1 MPPEGDDKLRFPP
14 ERVDD
19 QTAEGVHEHLSDVR
33 DGALS
38 RREVFRAAG
47 AVTGAGLGAGVLSA
61 CGGSS
66 NASAAASGSRPRTPG
81 TLRLSSVVTVRDGG
95 LWSDLL
101 PAFTR
106 QTGIHVDLSAREDVF
121 TPARTGRA
129 DIVYSHYGHKD
140 LHSFVMG
147 GYGLWPRTVL
157 FNLVCLLGPPQDPAG
172 VRGLSD
178 LGQAFARIA
187 SSHASFEVNNIPE
200 LVYLTDVVLG
210 AAAVSKG
217 HWYVNHGLSKQ
228 EAMIKASS
236 RGAYTIWGVTPFL
249 DIAVTKH
256 LKLEPLVTDDP
267 ILQRIMVTIVVD
279 PRKVPG
285 VNTNAANAFQ
295 RYLLSPAT
303 QSRIRAFHNK
313 TLRRPIFFAAGR
325 NNEAALLLG
334 TGAGTG
340 PGSGTGTGNGHG
352 KHG

>member
-1 MPPEGDDKLRFPP
+1 
-14 ERVDD
+14 V
-19 QTAEGVHEHLSDVR
+19 
-33 DGALS
+33 
-38 RREVFRAAG
+38 AG

-61 CGGSS
+61 CSGSS
-66 NASAAASGSRPRTPG
+66 NASAAGRRSTPRTPG

-101 PAFTR
+101 PAFTQR
-106 QTGIHVDLSAREDVF
+106 TGIGVELSAREDVF
-121 TPARTGRA
+121 TPARAGRA

-140 LHSFVMG
+140 LHTFVLG

-157 FNLVCLLGPPQDPAG
+157 FNLVCLLGPPQDPAR

-187 SSHASFEVNNIPE
+187 SSRASFEVNNIPE

-210 AAAVSKG
+210 AAGLSKG
-217 HWYVNHGLSKQ
+217 RWYVNHRLSKQ
-228 EAMIKASS
+228 AAMTKASS

-249 DIAVTKH
+249 DIAATKH

-279 PRKVPG
+279 PRKVSG

-295 RYLLSPAT
+295 RYLLSAAT

-334 TGAGTG
+334 KGAGTG
-340 PGSGTGTGNGHG
+340 PGSGTGTGNGRG
-352 KHG
+352 KHR

>member
-1 MPPEGDDKLRFPP
+1 VPPESDDKPRYPT
-14 ERVDD
+14 ERVDNP
-19 QTAEGVHEHLSDVR
+19 TTEGLDTSLSDVR
-33 DGALS
+33 DGVLS
-38 RREVFRAAG
+38 RRQVFTAAG
-47 AVTGAGLGAGVLSA
+47 AVTGASLGAGVLSA

-66 NASAAASGSRPRTPG
+66 ETTAAASGSRPRTPG

-106 QTGIHVDLSAREDVF
+106 KTGIHVDLSAREDVF
-121 TPARTGRA
+121 TPARMGRA

-172 VRGLSD
+172 VRGLSN

-187 SSHASFEVNNIPE
+187 SSHSSFEVNNIPE

-210 AAAVSKG
+210 AANVSKG
-217 HWYVNHGLSKQ
+217 PWYVNHGLSTQ
-228 EAMIKASS
+228 EAMSNASS

-249 DIAVTKH
+249 DIAATKH

-267 ILQRIMVTIVVD
+267 ILQRIMVTIAVN
-279 PRKVPG
+279 PRRVPG
-285 VNTNAANAFQ
+285 VNENAANAFE
-295 RYLLSPAT
+295 RYLLSTAT

-313 TLRRPIFFAAGR
+313 ILQRPIFFAAGR

-334 TGAGTG
+334 TGTGTG
-340 PGSGTGTGNGHG
+340 PGSGSGHGNGHG